1 MYCYLESTKNSENSK
16 KMNKS
21 AEKWAKDLNRQHTK
35 EDIQM
40 ANKPYLPSN
49 KHHMSLGTCRLKT
62 TMRCFTPMGMAK
74 KKNKTTHNTKCKNVE
89 QQQLSSFLVGMQNG
103 VVWWFLRKV
112 DTHLPYKPAIVLFIY
127 QNKMETYVH
136 MKTCTQ
142 KCLWQLY
149 L

>member
-1 MYCYLESTKNSENSK
+1 ML
-16 KMNKS
+16 
-21 AEKWAKDLNRQHTK
+21 HTYG
-35 EDIQM
+35 
-40 ANKPYLPSN
+40 N
-49 KHHMSLGTCRLKT
+49 G
-62 TMRCFTPMGMAK
+62 K